1 MNMKAK
7 AMIVTG
13 LLALVA
19 LLPAA
24 GVRAQDDQ
32 IDAIRGATEPY
43 RQVEGATAAGYAANF
58 GCVTH
63 MGHGAMGIHYINGDL
78 LADPAID
85 PLRPEAVMYE
95 PQADGTL
102 QAVGIEYV
110 VLQEA
115 WHAAGNQAPPTVA
128 GQPFYLTTGFFD
140 VPPFYALHIWLWKD
154 NPAGTFAGYNPDV
167 VCPEDQAT
175 FPNAVSVL
183 AAPRALPDTGGEVGP
198 LLVAPALLALGLLA
212 VGAFLA
218 RRALA
223 RV

>member
-1 MNMKAK
+1 MKARR
-7 AMIVTG
+7 MILTV
-13 LLALVA
+13 LLAFVA

-24 GVRAQDDQ
+24 GVRAQDEQ
-32 IDAIRGATEPY
+32 LDAIRGATEPY
-43 RQVEGATAAGYAANF
+43 RQVEAATAAGYAANF
-58 GCVTH
+58 GCVSH
-63 MGHGAMGIHYINGDL
+63 AGHGAMGIHYINGDL

-102 QAVGIEYV
+102 QAIGVEYV

-115 WHAAGNQAPPTVA
+115 WHAAGNQAPPALA
-128 GQPFYLTTGFFD
+128 GQPFYLTTGFFE
-140 VPPFYALHIWLWKD
+140 VPPFYALHIWLWKE

-183 AAPRALPDTGGEVGP
+183 AAPSALPDTGGAAGP
-198 LLVAPALLALGLLA
+198 LPVATLLVALGLLA
-212 VGAFLA
+212 AGALLA

-223 RV
+223 RE